1 MTTKA
6 AVIPSTAPIVTPDE
20 LDLVRRT
27 VANGATADELRLY
40 LFDCARQGT
49 HPLDKHLHFTK
60 RNGKYT
66 PVTSIDFMRLRAA
79 ETGEYAGS
87 DDPQFD
93 GAFKSETFTAT
104 VTVWRLVQGQ
114 RCAFTATAWWS
125 EYKPDA
131 GTSGRGDVMWQK
143 MPHTMLAKCAE
154 GCALRKGFPR
164 QLAGLYAIEELD
176 QARSGADVPYVIE
189 APAPSSRGEARS
201 ATPVTLTAQAAPPE
215 TSPFVSPGPG
225 VVLITKVEP
234 GWAGAKAKGFV
245 RHSGLAEGADA
256 LPVYS
261 DSVMK
266 VAEAYCQ
273 DAQPCRVEVTV
284 PNSGKTYLRG
294 IVRVAPD
301 AVLSDRRPD
310 DPDDSPI
317 MESDIPF

>member
-1 MTTKA
+1 MTEKSA
-6 AVIPSTAPIVTPDE
+6 PKSLPVQTAPVVTPDE
-20 LDLVRRT
+20 LELVRRT

-49 HPLDKHLHFTK
+49 HPLDKLLHFTK

-87 DDPQFD
+87 NDPAFE
-93 GAFKSETFTAT
+93 GTFKSEAFTAT

-125 EYKPDA
+125 EYKPDP

-154 GCALRKGFPR
+154 ACALRKGFPR
-164 QLAGLYAIEELD
+164 QLAGLYAAEELD
-176 QARSGADVPYVIE
+176 QARSGADAPYVIE
-189 APAPSSRGEARS
+189 APASPSRGRE
-201 ATPVTLTAQAAPPE
+201 PDAPALVQVSDAGAPAP
-215 TSPFVSPGPG
+215 SPQGLG
-225 VVLITKVEP
+225 VVLIVKVEA
-234 GWAGAKAKGFV
+234 GWSGGKAKGFV
-245 RHSGLAEGADA
+245 RHSGLAEGAEA
-256 LPVYS
+256 LAVYS

-266 VAEAYCQ
+266 IAEAYCQ
-273 DAQPCRVEVTV
+273 DAQPCRLDLTV
-284 PNSGKTYLRG
+284 PASGKPYLRG
-294 IVRVAPD
+294 IARVAPD

-310 DPDDSPI
+310 DPDDGHVTVK
-317 MESDIPF
+317 DIAF